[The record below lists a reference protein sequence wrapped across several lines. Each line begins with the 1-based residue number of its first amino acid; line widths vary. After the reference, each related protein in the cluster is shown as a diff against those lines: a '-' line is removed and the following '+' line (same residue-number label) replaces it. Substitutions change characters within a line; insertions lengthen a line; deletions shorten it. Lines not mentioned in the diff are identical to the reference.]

1 MKVQGKEIIT
11 MVFDMLNEQDYQQSA
26 LRIAKAIIHNAEYI
40 VLGIGD
46 IDWEIE
52 KCLKMFHCDDFIK
65 SIPSSSFC
73 TRFYI
78 NKEYNINEEDYYTM
92 KKLIYED

>member
-11 MVFDMLNEQDYQQSA
+11 MVFDMLNEQDYHYSA
-26 LRIAKAIIHNAEYI
+26 LRVAKAIIHNADYI

-52 KCLKMFHCDDFIK
+52 KCLKMFHCDDLIK

-78 NKEYNINEEDYYTM
+78 KKEYEIEENHYNAV